1 LGVGRSRTVC
11 EQILLGQCIEEALP
25 WADHSAACPTRIL
38 QFDLRFA
45 TIVVVVGT
53 PPNEEQAKAV
63 LRIGKAK
70 QVFATLFKRLAADK
84 TAAK

>member
-1 LGVGRSRTVC
+1 LQRSWSWW
-11 EQILLGQCIEEALP
+11 GP
-25 WADHSAACPTRIL
+25 
-38 QFDLRFA
+38 
-45 TIVVVVGT
+45 